1 MSGLTCFSEVPSY
14 RRWFSKGLI
23 WLLSVFLLPAS
34 FAEDNRDTPNSA
46 RSDPSKPTFSATVK
60 VVNLFATVRD
70 KHGQIINSLSKD
82 DFLLEEDGRRQTIKY
97 FTRETDLPLKMG
109 LLVDTSR
116 STLSALP
123 DERNAST
130 TFLNKI
136 MREEK
141 DLAFVIHFDR
151 EVELLQ
157 DLTSS
162 KEKLATAMD
171 EIEPTQR
178 TDQGGSGGWPGGS
191 QGGGR
196 GGRRH
201 FGGGGTLLYDAV
213 YLASDELMQ
222 KQQGRKALILLS
234 DGDDQG
240 SKTSLESAI
249 ESAQRAN
256 TLVYCIYFKGEE
268 GAMFGGYGGRHGGWG
283 RGGIGRPGGGGY
295 PQPSHE
301 NGKKVLERIAKE
313 TGGRMFEISKKE
325 AADQIYSQIEQELRN
340 QYSIGYTPE
349 RGGATSAYHKIRL
362 AAKDKNDVVQTR
374 EGYYD

>member
-1 MSGLTCFSEVPSY
+1 MPRFTCFSEVPSF
-14 RRWFSKGLI
+14 RRWLSTGLI
-23 WLLSVFLLPAS
+23 WLVSVSLLPTS
-34 FAEDNRDTPNSA
+34 FAEDNRDAPNSA

-60 VVNLFATVRD
+60 LVNLFATVHD
-70 KHGQIINSLSKD
+70 KHGQIISTLSKD
-82 DFLLEEDGRRQTIKY
+82 DFLLEEDGRQQTIKY

-130 TFLNKI
+130 TFLSKI
-136 MREEK
+136 MREDK
-141 DLAFVIHFDR
+141 DSAFVIHFDR

-171 EIEPTQR
+171 DIEPTQR
-178 TDQGGSGGWPGGS
+178 TDRGDPGGGWPGGPS
-191 QGGGR
+191 GGGR
-196 GGRRH
+196 GGHRH

-222 KQQGRKALILLS
+222 KQQGRKALILLT

-256 TLVYCIYFKGEE
+256 TLVYCIYFKGEQ
-268 GAMFGGYGGRHGGWG
+268 GTMFGGYGGQHGGWG
-283 RGGIGRPGGGGY
+283 RGGMGRPGGGY
-295 PQPSHE
+295 PMPSPE

-313 TGGRMFEISKKE
+313 TGGRVFEISKKQT
-325 AADQIYSQIEQELRN
+325 ADEIYSQIEQELRN
-340 QYSIGYTPE
+340 QYSIGYTPD
-349 RGGATSAYHKIRL
+349 RGGATSAYHKIHL

-374 EGYYD
+374 DGYYD

>member
-1 MSGLTCFSEVPSY
+1 MFGFTCFSEVPSL
-14 RRWFSKGLI
+14 RRSLSTGLI
-23 WLLSVFLLPAS
+23 WLLSFSLLPAS
-34 FAEDNRDTPNSA
+34 FADDDRDTPKSA
-46 RSDPSKPTFSATVK
+46 RSDGSKPTFSATVK
-60 VVNLFATVRD
+60 VVSLFATVRD
-70 KHGQIINSLSKD
+70 KHGQIISDLSKD
-82 DFLLEEDGRRQTIKY
+82 DFQLEEDGRPQTIKY

-141 DLAFVIHFDR
+141 DSAFVIHFDR

-162 KEKLATAMD
+162 KEKLAAAMD

-178 TDQGGSGGWPGGS
+178 TDQGGSGGWPGS
-191 QGGGR
+191 PGGGR
-196 GGRRH
+196 GGHHH

-222 KQQGRKALILLS
+222 KQQGRKALILLT

-256 TLVYCIYFKGEE
+256 TLVYCIYFRGEQ
-268 GAMFGGYGGRHGGWG
+268 GAMFGGYGSRNGGWG
-283 RGGIGRPGGGGY
+283 RGMGRPGGGGY
-295 PQPSHE
+295 PQPLHE
-301 NGKKVLERIAKE
+301 NGKKVLERMAKE

-325 AADQIYSQIEQELRN
+325 TVDQIYSQIEQELRN
-340 QYSIGYTPE
+340 QYSIGYTPD
-349 RGGATSAYHKIRL
+349 RGGTSSTYHKIRL

-374 EGYYD
+374 DGYYE